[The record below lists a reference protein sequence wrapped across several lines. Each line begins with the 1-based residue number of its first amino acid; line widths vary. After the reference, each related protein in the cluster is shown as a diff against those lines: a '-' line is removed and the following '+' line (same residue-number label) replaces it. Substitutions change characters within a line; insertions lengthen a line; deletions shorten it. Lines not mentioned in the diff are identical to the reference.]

1 MLQIQYWSLRISFL
15 IISVLRELVQNEGF
29 YKKYDFEQCS
39 VFRQQGMYGWLHKN
53 VQEHK
58 HF

>member
-1 MLQIQYWSLRISFL
+1 M
-15 IISVLRELVQNEGF
+15 ISVLRELVQNAGF
-29 YKKYDFEQCS
+29 YKKYDSEQCS
-39 VFRQQGMYGWLHKN
+39 VFRQQGMCGWLHKN

>member
-1 MLQIQYWSLRISFL
+1 MIV
-15 IISVLRELVQNEGF
+15 VLRELVQNECF
-29 YKKYDFEQCS
+29 YKKYDFEQRS